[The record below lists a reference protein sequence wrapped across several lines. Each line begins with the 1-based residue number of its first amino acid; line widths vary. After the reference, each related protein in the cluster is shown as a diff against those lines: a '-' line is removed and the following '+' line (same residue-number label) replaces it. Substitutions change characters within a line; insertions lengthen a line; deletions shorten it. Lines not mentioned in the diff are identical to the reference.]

1 MDEYESEDT
10 HESGGS
16 LRAKLEQSLK
26 SGAEL
31 AAEVAKYRAKD
42 LISDK
47 GLHYVTPE
55 DLAGVGLNE
64 LEAKA
69 LELEGKKKE
78 QQEAAIRSAF
88 KNKGLDGDELDRAVQ
103 ELLGP
108 PSNDTAAVDRI
119 RQVGKIQGLPPGRQ
133 DDSELFGPS
142 RIRAAFGSK

>member
-1 MDEYESEDT
+1 MDEFDSEET
-10 HESGGS
+10 NESGGS

-47 GLHYVTPE
+47 GLQYVTPE

-64 LEAKA
+64 LETKA
-69 LELEGKKKE
+69 LELEGVKKG
-78 QQEAAIRSAF
+78 QQEAAVRQAF
-88 KNKGLDGDELDRAVQ
+88 KNKGLTGDELDRAVQ

-108 PSNDTAAVDRI
+108 PSDTEAATDRI
-119 RQVGKIQGLPPGRQ
+119 RQVGKIQGLPPNRN
-133 DDSELFGPS
+133 DDTDLFGPS